1 MKPTEVKAKFI
12 ILRAEGWSYS
22 RIAAELNINKQTC
35 SNWERELSEQVAQR
49 RAERLEELYEA
60 YGVGREHLIKKLG
73 EVIERID
80 AALAEKDFSEMSTG
94 QLLKLRLDY
103 EDKLQ
108 AVDNRDDWY

>member
-1 MKPTEVKAKFI
+1 M
-12 ILRAEGWSYS
+12 SYG
-22 RIAAELNINKQTC
+22 RIASELGISKTTC
-35 SNWERELSEQVAQR
+35 GNWERELSDQVVQR

-73 EVIERID
+73 SVIERID
-80 AALAEKDFSEMSTG
+80 AALAEKDFSELSTA

-108 AVDNRDDWY
+108 SVDRDYWN